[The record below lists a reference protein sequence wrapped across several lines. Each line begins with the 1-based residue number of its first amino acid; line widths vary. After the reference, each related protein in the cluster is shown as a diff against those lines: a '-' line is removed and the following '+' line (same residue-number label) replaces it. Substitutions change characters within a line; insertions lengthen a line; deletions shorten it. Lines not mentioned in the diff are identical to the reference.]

1 MLLKFQKRAIR
12 PGRFAALIA
21 EPGRTGTLEPTG
33 TVVLELAPR
42 EFCAVGAAHN
52 ECVPKHPDFGSDLE
66 LPGCAAIATSSQC
79 ELLPPLRGLPS
90 PWAVAG

>member
-33 TVVLELAPR
+33 TVVLESATTRIAGGLMKGPR
-42 EFCAVGAAHN
+42 GA
-52 ECVPKHPDFGSDLE
+52 
-66 LPGCAAIATSSQC
+66 
-79 ELLPPLRGLPS
+79 LRGDERS
-90 PWAVAG
+90 